1 MAENFLPNSNK
12 KSNMI
17 YSQLFKV
24 SRKLKKFDVNSVSV
38 LEQILNRLENKNTD
52 LPAGEM
58 LEASQAFDALFL
70 EIEKLKALAFLFS
83 NLTLNEDSDYNSDVQ
98 SGIVAL
104 LENIAKNIEKFT
116 IVFGNNERLAEV
128 KI

>member
-1 MAENFLPNSNK
+1 
-12 KSNMI
+12 MI

>member
-24 SRKLKKFDVNSVSV
+24 SRKLKKFDVDSVSV

-52 LPAGEM
+52 LPAGKM

-83 NLTLNEDSDYNSDVQ
+83 NLTLNEDSDYNSEVQ

>member
-24 SRKLKKFDVNSVSV
+24 SRKLKKFDVDSVSV

>member
-52 LPAGEM
+52 LPAGKM

-83 NLTLNEDSDYNSDVQ
+83 NLTLNEDSDYNSEVQ